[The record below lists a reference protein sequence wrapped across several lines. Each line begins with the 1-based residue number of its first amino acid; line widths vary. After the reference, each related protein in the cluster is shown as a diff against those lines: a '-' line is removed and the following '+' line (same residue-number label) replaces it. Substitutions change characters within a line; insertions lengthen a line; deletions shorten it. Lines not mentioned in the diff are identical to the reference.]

1 MAETR
6 QQLAS
11 LAHAKAH
18 EVTALREAL
27 QLIAGGQDPQT
38 VLRSMIDARMT
49 QVRLMGNEVAG
60 HA

>member
-1 MAETR
+1 MAER

-18 EVTALREAL
+18 EVCALREAL
-27 QLIAGGQDPQT
+27 QRVADGQDPT
-38 VLRSMIDARMT
+38 AVLRAMIDTRMT